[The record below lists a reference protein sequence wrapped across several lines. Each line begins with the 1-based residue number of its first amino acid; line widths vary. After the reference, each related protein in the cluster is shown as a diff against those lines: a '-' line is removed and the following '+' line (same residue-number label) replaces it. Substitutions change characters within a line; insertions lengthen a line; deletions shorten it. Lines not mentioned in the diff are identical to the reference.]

1 MSTGGVSPVRI
12 ATSGLE
18 AQRRRLDVIANNIA
32 NAHTTRGPGGEP
44 YRRREVVLSAADK
57 QLSGVDIRGVFE
69 DRLTDFQQV
78 YQPGH
83 PDADEEGFV
92 LMPNVELPVEMVNMV
107 SASRAYEANA
117 AVLKRYQEL
126 VDATLELLR

>member
-1 MSTGGVSPVRI
+1 MSVNQVSPVRI
-12 ATSGLE
+12 AISGLE

-32 NAHTTRGPGGEP
+32 NAHTSRGARGEP
-44 YRRREVVLSAADK
+44 YRRQEVLLSSDGD
-57 QLSGVDIRGVFE
+57 LSGVNVRGVFE
-69 DRLTDFQQV
+69 DMLSDFQQV

-83 PDADEEGFV
+83 PDADGEGFV
-92 LMPNVELPVEMVNMV
+92 LMPNVQLPLEMVNMV

-126 VDATLELLR
+126 IDATLELLR